1 MLDGPAAQRNCIV
14 TSASQDLAVML
25 TSTDPSGNVILVLVS
40 LNSEIELKGFAAALN
55 GTAVIDA
62 KAGMIR
68 GRRTMLVAL
77 APGFRRVDGQAVQPR
92 QSARDALPPQ
102 RGRENEA

>member
-1 MLDGPAAQRNCIV
+1 
-14 TSASQDLAVML
+14 ML
-25 TSTDPSGNVILVLVS
+25 TSANPSGNVILALVS
-40 LNSEIELKGFAAALN
+40 LNPEIELKRLAAALN
-55 GTAVIDA
+55 GIAVIDA

-68 GRRTMLVAL
+68 GRRTVLVAL
-77 APGFRRVDGQAVQPR
+77 APGFRRVDGQAKQPR